1 MMKRANEIKRFFISI
16 NRSIL
21 AMLVLTF
28 VFTAC
33 NNEDPWSP
41 YTSKAE
47 IDYSLT
53 WFKPTTI
60 TGSTTGD
67 PSLTWTMQVTEGTDY
82 CTAITKSGFVGQ
94 GFKLKFDENNT
105 GKDRFAKVVI
115 AYNSGYTKTFELQQL
130 AKTENPDYDRPWAEQ
145 PKHQTSGNY
154 IYKTYYTTLSG
165 NRLARNYSIC
175 YDTDKLVSHWVAYPV
190 HSSYIGSQSRTNRW
204 SFDDYY
210 YSSSG
215 AATYRPTEPVIPEAK
230 QQNIKSGSYGDSD
243 PESARRDQRGHMLP
257 SATRLADYNT
267 NAQTFYATNMMPQNG
282 DFNGGVWANLEGKVR
297 GKMCADTLFVVT
309 GTLFESGSYQFESRG
324 RRITRPSHAYK
335 LLLRTKSGNTGKH
348 IVNITSADE
357 LMCIGFLFENN
368 KTGANTSI
376 SQAVVS
382 VAEIERRTGF
392 KFFRNLNPAIAD
404 EVKAQKNLKAWN
416 F

>member
-1 MMKRANEIKRFFISI
+1 V
-16 NRSIL
+16 
-21 AMLVLTF
+21 LVL
-28 VFTAC
+28 VLGFTAC
-33 NNEDPWSP
+33 NYEDDAWSP

-60 TGSTTGD
+60 SGSTVGD
-67 PSLTWTMQVTEGTDY
+67 PNYTWTIKVTEGKEF
-82 CTAITKSGFVGQ
+82 CTAVTSSGSVGQ
-94 GFKLKFDENNT
+94 GFKLKLDENNT
-105 GKDRFAKVVI
+105 GKDRFAEVVVT
-115 AYNSGYTKTFELQQL
+115 YNSGYTKTFELQQL

-145 PKHQTSGNY
+145 PKHLTSGNY

-165 NRLARNYSIC
+165 NRSARNYSIC
-175 YDTDKLVSHWVAYPV
+175 YDTDKLVPHWVAYPV
-190 HSSYIGSQSRTNRW
+190 HRSYIGSLSRTNRW
-204 SFDDYY
+204 SFDDWY

-230 QQNIKSGSYGDSD
+230 QQNIKSGSYGTG
-243 PESARRDQRGHMLP
+243 DQRGHMLP
-257 SATRLADYNT
+257 SATRLSDYNT
-267 NAQTFYATNMMPQNG
+267 NAQTFYATNMMPQHG
-282 DFNGGVWANLEGKVR
+282 KFNEGVWANLEGDVR
-297 GKMCADTLFVVT
+297 SKMCADTLFVVT

-324 RRITRPSHAYK
+324 RKITRPTHAYK

-357 LMCIGFLFENN
+357 LMCIGFLFENSS
-368 KTGANTSI
+368 TGANTSI

-382 VAEIERRTGF
+382 VAEIERRSGF

-404 EVKAQKNLKAWN
+404 EVKAQKDFKAWG

>member
-1 MMKRANEIKRFFISI
+1 MMKRTNEIKRFFRGI
-16 NRSIL
+16 NRSVV

-33 NNEDPWSP
+33 NNEDQWSP

-105 GKDRFAKVVI
+105 GKDRFAKAVI
-115 AYNSGYTKTFELQQL
+115 TYNSGYTKTFELQQL

-165 NRLARNYSIC
+165 NRSARNYSIC

-190 HSSYIGSQSRTNRW
+190 HSSYIGSQSRTNAW
-204 SFDDYY
+204 AFD
-210 YSSSG
+210 
-215 AATYRPTEPVIPEAK
+215 PEIPQDK
-230 QQNIKSGSYGDSD
+230 QQNIVSGAYGTG
-243 PESARRDQRGHMLP
+243 DQRGHMLP
-257 SATRLADYNT
+257 SATRLANYNT

-297 GKMCADTLFVVT
+297 GKSCSDTLFVVT
-309 GTLFESGSYQFESRG
+309 GTLFESGSYQFTAKG
-324 RRITRPSHAYK
+324 RKITRPSHAYK

-368 KTGANTSI
+368 NTGANTSI

>member
-1 MMKRANEIKRFFISI
+1 MRLISI

-28 VFTAC
+28 AFTAC

-105 GKDRFAKVVI
+105 GKERFAKAVI
-115 AYNSGYTKTFELQQL
+115 TYNSGYTKTFELQQL

-154 IYKTYYTTLSG
+154 IYKTYYTTLS
-165 NRLARNYSIC
+165 NRSARNYSIC
-175 YDTDKLVSHWVAYPV
+175 YDTDKLVPHWVAYPV
-190 HSSYIGSQSRTNRW
+190 HRSYIGSLSRTNRW
-204 SFDDYY
+204 SFDDWY

-230 QQNIKSGSYGDSD
+230 QQNIKSGSYGTG
-243 PESARRDQRGHMLP
+243 DQRGHMLP
-257 SATRLADYNT
+257 SATRLSDYNT
-267 NAQTFYATNMMPQNG
+267 NAQTFYATNMMPQHG
-282 DFNGGVWANLEGKVR
+282 KFNEGVWANLEGDVR
-297 GKMCADTLFVVT
+297 SKMCADTLFVVT

-324 RRITRPSHAYK
+324 RKITRPTHAYK

-368 KTGANTSI
+368 NTGANTSI